1 MKLPLTS
8 TLALAAAMLAIGVQA
23 QPA

>member
-23 QPA
+23 QP